1 MADRNV
7 VSPSAGSLHN
17 LKCTLRYYNRVLPKK
32 QSMFACS
39 MWGVFYIYRYI
50 SIYLSIYDRDRDI
63 SAPGPL

>member
-32 QSMFACS
+32 QSIMFACS
-39 MWGVFYIYRYI
+39 MWGVF
-50 SIYLSIYDRDRDI
+50 
-63 SAPGPL
+63 